1 MKVLILVIVALSAV
15 GAFAQGFDEA
25 IEQVGLEYAREYTR
39 PLIDAFGINQNSAL
53 FTTANI
59 PVANIQFS
67 FGLKMMNTQLED
79 SDQQFDVYKS
89 VTLDESYGVN
99 EGDDGYG
106 ESGVIWMHGPTV
118 FGSETDTGELVAIYG
133 GVPVASE
140 QTISGVIET
149 KNIPMMIPEFTIGG
163 VSGLRGVLRWLP
175 EIDGGDIGK
184 IGYSGFGVQYGVNNL
199 FTTVLPVDVMVGF
212 FKQSLTIGDSANA
225 EATSY
230 HVAVSREFGPL
241 TGYAGYAYES
251 SSVDISYT
259 LVDDET
265 KSENQIDFAADGVQ
279 TSRTTFGA
287 TLNFGLKLNAE
298 ASFGERTNLSG
309 GILFGF

>member
-15 GAFAQGFDEA
+15 GAFAQDFDEA
-25 IEQVGLEYAREYTR
+25 IEQVGMAYAKEYTR

-53 FTTANI
+53 FTTASI
-59 PVANIQFS
+59 PVSKIQFS
-67 FGLKMMNTQLED
+67 FGLKMMNTKLKD
-79 SDQQFDVYKS
+79 SDQQFDVYQS

-118 FGSETDTGELVAIYG
+118 FGDTTETGELVAIYSG
-133 GVPVASE
+133 FPVANQ

-149 KNIPMMIPEFTIGG
+149 KNVPMVIPEFTIGG
-163 VSGLRGVLRWLP
+163 VAGLRGVLRWLP
-175 EIDGGDIGK
+175 EVDGGDIGK
-184 IGYSGFGVQYGVNNL
+184 IGYSGIGVQYGVNNL
-199 FTTVLPVDVMVGF
+199 FTAILPVDIMVGF
-212 FKQSLTIGDSANA
+212 FKQSLTIGDTA
-225 EATSY
+225 EADATSY
-230 HVAVSREFGPL
+230 HAAVSREFGPL

-259 LVDDET
+259 MIDVED
-265 KSENQIDFAADGVQ
+265 KSETEVSFAADGVQ

-287 TLNFGLKLNAE
+287 TLNFPLRLNAE
-298 ASFGERTNLSG
+298 VSFGERTNYSG
-309 GILFGF
+309 GLLFGF

>member
-118 FGSETDTGELVAIYG
+118 FGSETDTG
-133 GVPVASE
+133 
-140 QTISGVIET
+140 
-149 KNIPMMIPEFTIGG
+149 
-163 VSGLRGVLRWLP
+163 
-175 EIDGGDIGK
+175 
-184 IGYSGFGVQYGVNNL
+184 
-199 FTTVLPVDVMVGF
+199 
-212 FKQSLTIGDSANA
+212 
-225 EATSY
+225 
-230 HVAVSREFGPL
+230 
-241 TGYAGYAYES
+241 
-251 SSVDISYT
+251 
-259 LVDDET
+259 
-265 KSENQIDFAADGVQ
+265 
-279 TSRTTFGA
+279 
-287 TLNFGLKLNAE
+287 
-298 ASFGERTNLSG
+298 
-309 GILFGF
+309 

>member
-1 MKVLILVIVALSAV
+1 MKVLILAIVALCAV
-15 GAFAQGFDEA
+15 GAFAQDFDEA
-25 IEQVGLEYAREYTR
+25 IEQIGMAYAKEYTR

-53 FTTANI
+53 FTTASV
-59 PVANIQFS
+59 PASKIQFS
-67 FGLKMMNTQLED
+67 FGLKMMNTQLKD
-79 SDQQFDVYKS
+79 SDQEFDVYQN

-118 FGSETDTGELVAIYG
+118 FGDTAEPGELVAIYG
-133 GVPVASE
+133 SAPVASE
-140 QTISGVIET
+140 QTVAGVIET
-149 KNIPMMIPEFTIGG
+149 KNIPMVIPEFTIGG
-163 VSGLRGVLRWLP
+163 VAGLRGVFRFLP

-199 FTTVLPVDVMVGF
+199 FASILPVDIMVGF
-212 FKQSLTIGDSANA
+212 FKQNLTIGDSADA

-230 HVAVSREFGPL
+230 HVAASREFGPL

-259 LVDDET
+259 MIDPED
-265 KSENQIDFAADGVQ
+265 KSETQVNFAADGVQ

-287 TLNFGLKLNAE
+287 TLSFLLKLNAE
-298 ASFGERTNLSG
+298 VSFGERTNYSAGL
-309 GILFGF
+309 LFGF